1 MYICVYGASSDEIND
16 RYINEG
22 EKLGLE
28 MTRRGMNLV
37 FGAGANGMMGAV
49 ARGVSKGGGYIVGV
63 VPRFFNVDG
72 IIYDKCDELIRT
84 DTMRERKQIMEDRAD
99 AFIMTAGG
107 IGTFEEFFEILTLK
121 QLGRHTKPIVMLN
134 TDGYF
139 NKMEEM
145 MRDAIAQ
152 KFIFE
157 SVSELYAVCDSVE
170 DALDYIDGYKCES
183 IDASD
188 YKKV

>member
-1 MYICVYGASSDEIND
+1 
-16 RYINEG
+16 
-22 EKLGLE
+22 
-28 MTRRGMNLV
+28 MNLV

-49 ARGVSKGGGYIVGV
+49 ARGVSKGGGHIVGV

-72 IIYDKCDELIRT
+72 IIYDNCDELIRT

>member
-1 MYICVYGASSDEIND
+1 
-16 RYINEG
+16 
-22 EKLGLE
+22 
-28 MTRRGMNLV
+28 
-37 FGAGANGMMGAV
+37 
-49 ARGVSKGGGYIVGV
+49 
-63 VPRFFNVDG
+63 
-72 IIYDKCDELIRT
+72 
-84 DTMRERKQIMEDRAD
+84 MRERKQIMEDRAD

-170 DALDYIDGYKCES
+170 DALDYIEGYKCES

>member
-49 ARGVSKGGGYIVGV
+49 ARGVSKGGGHIVGV

-145 MRDAIAQ
+145 MRDAIAK

-157 SVSELYAVCDSVE
+157 SESELYSVCDSVE

>member
-170 DALDYIDGYKCES
+170 DALDYIEGYKCES

>member
-49 ARGVSKGGGYIVGV
+49 ARGVSKGGGHIVGV

-170 DALDYIDGYKCES
+170 DALDYIEGYKCES